1 MRITIW
7 GSRGSLASAGPDTIR
22 YGGNTACVEV
32 LGDDGT
38 LLVLDAGSG
47 IRRLAESMP
56 AVSRVDVFL
65 THLHMDHIQGLGF
78 FGPLFQ
84 QDVDV
89 RLWGP
94 AASGD
99 LPSRLARYL
108 SPPLFPVRVRDL
120 RSVRFEA
127 SPDRPTRIGE
137 LAIVATPVIHPGA
150 TVGYRIT
157 EGDRT
162 FAYIPD
168 HEPALGTPGFPIAA
182 RWTSGAALAWGV
194 DVLVHDAQYTCHEYA
209 TRIGWGHST
218 LDQAVS
224 LAKLV
229 GARTLVPFHH
239 DPGHSDEALDAMFD
253 RHGPSEEFQVLPGR
267 EGMEL
272 VLTP

>member
-1 MRITIW
+1 MRIKIW

-32 LGDDGT
+32 LGEDGT
-38 LLVLDAGSG
+38 LLILDAGSG
-47 IRRLAESMP
+47 IRRLADAMP
-56 AVSRVDVFL
+56 SVSRVDVFL

-78 FGPLFQ
+78 FSPLFRE
-84 QDVDV
+84 DVGV

-94 AASGD
+94 KASGD

-120 RSVRFEA
+120 RSVIFETA
-127 SPDRPTRIGE
+127 PDRQIRVGGLSI
-137 LAIVATPVIHPGA
+137 AAQPVVHPGA

-157 EGDRT
+157 EGDQT

-182 RWTSGAALAWGV
+182 RWTSGAALAWDV
-194 DVLVHDAQYTCHEYA
+194 DVLVHDAQYTAEEYS
-209 TRIGWGHST
+209 TRVGWGHST
-218 LDQAVS
+218 LDHAVS

-239 DPGHSDEALDAMFD
+239 DPGHSDDALDAIFD
-253 RHGPSEEFQVLPGR
+253 SRGASEAVQVLPGR

-272 VLTP
+272 VLSP